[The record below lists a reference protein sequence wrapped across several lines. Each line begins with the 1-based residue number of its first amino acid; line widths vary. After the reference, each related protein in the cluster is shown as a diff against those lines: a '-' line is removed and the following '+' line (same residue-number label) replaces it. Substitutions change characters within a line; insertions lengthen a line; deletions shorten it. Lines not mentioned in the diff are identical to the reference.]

1 MTGTLS
7 GAILLFLAGVLLLVG
22 GAWFLV
28 SGGTRLARFFGVSQL
43 VVGLTIVAWGT
54 SAPELVVSL
63 VASLRGSDDI
73 MLGNVFGSNL
83 ANIGLILGVAVL
95 LSPTRFD
102 RSLWKFEIPVLVA
115 STAAF
120 IIFCADGALGRVEG
134 LVLVAIFAWFTF
146 LTLRR
151 ARRDRDTVGA
161 AAHKRLGRGRGIM
174 ISSAMVLVGC
184 VGLVGGSHL
193 IVESATVLARR
204 FGISEL
210 AIGLSLV
217 AVGTS
222 LPELATTVVA
232 ALRRESGIAMGNVIG
247 SNLFNTLAV
256 AGPVAAINPVGDATS
271 LLSRQLPGL
280 AAVTLV
286 LPLMMA
292 GRDHLGRIAGAVL
305 LLAYAGLLTWWM
317 DIWP

>member
-28 SGGTRLARFFGVSQL
+28 SGGTRLARYFGVSQL

-73 MLGNVFGSNL
+73 MLGNVIGSNL

-115 STAAF
+115 STAVF
-120 IIFCADGALGRVEG
+120 IIFCADGALDRVEG
-134 LVLVAIFAWFTF
+134 LVLFAIFAWFTF
-146 LTLRR
+146 LTLRS
-151 ARRDRDTVGA
+151 ARRDRDSVGA
-161 AAHKRLGRGRGIM
+161 ATHKRPGRGIM

-193 IVESATVLARR
+193 IVESATMLARR

-256 AGPVAAINPVGDATS
+256 AGPVAAINPVGDTTS